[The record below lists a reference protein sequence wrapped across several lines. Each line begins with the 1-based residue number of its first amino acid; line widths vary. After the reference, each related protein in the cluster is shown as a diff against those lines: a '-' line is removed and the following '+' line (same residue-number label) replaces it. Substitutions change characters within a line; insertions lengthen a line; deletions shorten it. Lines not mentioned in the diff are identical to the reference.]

1 MAHRLDWLF
10 GFCIALSDSRFL
22 EAEAMNEN
30 EFTKFQTAIEEKKP
44 HWPFWAKAA
53 LVMCGS
59 FSRSYSRTSG
69 DN

>member
-22 EAEAMNEN
+22 EAEAMSEN
-30 EFTKFQTAIEEKKP
+30 EFTKFQTVIEEKKP
-44 HWPFWAKAA
+44 HLPFWATAA

-59 FSRSYSRTSG
+59 FSHSYSRTSG

>member
-30 EFTKFQTAIEEKKP
+30 EFTKFQTVIEEKKP
-44 HWPFWAKAA
+44 HLPFWATAA